1 MHSPTTTPSPP
12 PDLPPGARPD
22 PDALAERLEA
32 LRRGDPVALSA
43 LAGALYDEL
52 RLIARGQRRRL
63 RASDT
68 LHTTALVHEAYAK
81 LSRRSEPLEL
91 VDRGHFFR
99 VASRVMRDVL
109 VDYARARATAK
120 RGSGRASVPLG
131 PDATIDAAA
140 AVTVD
145 LDTVLSVHDAL
156 GRLESFDRE
165 AARVV
170 ELRYFGGLDN
180 AQVGEALACSTATVK
195 RRWTCARAW
204 LRRELAEVP
213 QTLSPVIG
221 LAA

>member
-1 MHSPTTTPSPP
+1 MSSPKPPASSPP
-12 PDLPPGARPD
+12 AKPPPVARALQQLRAGD
-22 PDALAERLEA
+22 PEALATV
-32 LRRGDPVALSA
+32 VAE
-43 LAGALYDEL
+43 LYEEL

-109 VDYARARATAK
+109 VDYARARSTAK
-120 RGSGRASVPLG
+120 RGGGRVDVPLG
-131 PDATIDAAA
+131 PEAIVDAAA
-140 AVTVD
+140 VSVD

-156 GRLESFDRE
+156 GRLARFDRE

-180 AQVGEALACSTATVK
+180 AQVGEALACSPATVK

-204 LRRELAEVP
+204 LRRELADVP
-213 QTLSPVIG
+213 SPSVA